1 MFKKNLNAAKSPEQS
16 KGLGGTLLAVRTK
29 TQHGTQG
36 FPNVKGQ
43 QCNVGE
49 KPTLLFYL
57 IVSIYFLSVPPATWG
72 EASGAL
78 QVLFFVFC
86 FCFCNS
92 R

>member
-57 IVSIYFLSVPPATWG
+57 IVSIYFLRSTSNVGGGEWG
-72 EASGAL
+72 AAS
-78 QVLFFVFC
+78 FVFC
-86 FCFCNS
+86 FLFLFL
-92 R
+92 